1 MRKRKTPPK
10 FLKGKP
16 LTALDFTHHDSTG
29 CADDIVAWEKL
40 GVVFNGIPENLE
52 PTVFNAYKELKNN
65 PSKVDDY
72 DNERSGSSSRS
83 M

>member
-16 LTALDFTHHDSTG
+16 LTALDFTRHDSTG
-29 CADDIVAWEKL
+29 CADDLVAWEKS
-40 GVVFNGIPENLE
+40 GVVFDGIPENLE

-65 PSKVDDY
+65 PSKLDVY
-72 DNERSGSSSRS
+72 EYQRLGSTS
-83 M
+83 